1 MSPALERHLWR
12 LAEKLA
18 RRLRENDLA
27 AAGVVLKLK
36 TAQFSI
42 RTRAARLPSPTVL
55 PDRLFAAAR
64 DLLVREAT
72 GTAFRLIGIGA
83 NPLVPR
89 GPRPIMGDLAD
100 AVTPRLAAAQAAID
114 ALRER
119 YGAAAIGRGRGFGE
133 KQDGGAGGS
142 LTLTLRVLTS
152 PRSGRGYSG
161 ISICGVAARTRSS
174 WRS

>member
-1 MSPALERHLWR
+1 M
-12 LAEKLA
+12 AEKLG
-18 RRLRENDLA
+18 RRLRENELA
-27 AAGVVLKLK
+27 ASGVVLKLK

-64 DLLVREAT
+64 EMLLREAA

-89 GPRPIMGDLAD
+89 SEADRGDLAD

-119 YGAAAIGRGRGFGE
+119 YGATAIGRGRGFE
-133 KQDGGAGGS
+133 RED
-142 LTLTLRVLTS
+142 
-152 PRSGRGYSG
+152 
-161 ISICGVAARTRSS
+161 
-174 WRS
+174 